1 MKRYLTSVPKD
12 MHSQRGVA
20 LIISLILLTVMSLVG
35 MSAVRAI
42 SKEERMVSQSLD
54 RNIAFQATES
64 ALREAEAWIET
75 TGRPTLA
82 AGAACSDQGSG
93 SPQLRL
99 CGAPSVTATVP
110 RWIDVDFTSSSS
122 GWKDATPVGTGNFVI
137 TPQYFVEYLGDGFP
151 CQLNDPTSTGCKRY
165 RVSARPKPIND
176 RATVVLQTV
185 YSTYE
190 P

>member
-1 MKRYLTSVPKD
+1 MRKISNAFPQS
-12 MHSQRGVA
+12 MHTQSGVV

-42 SKEERMVSQSLD
+42 SKEERMVSQTLD
-54 RNIAFQATES
+54 RNLAFQASES

-75 TGRPTLA
+75 SGRPILA
-82 AGAACSDQGSG
+82 PGTACSDQGIG

-99 CGAPSVTATVP
+99 CGSLVTATVP
-110 RWIDVDFTSSSS
+110 RWIDSSFISSIS
-122 GWKDATPVGTGNFVI
+122 GWKDATTVGTGSLAI

-151 CQLNDPTSTGCKRY
+151 CRLDDPTSSGCKRY
-165 RVSARPKPIND
+165 RVSARPKPIGD
-176 RATVVLQTV
+176 RAALVLQTI